1 MFCFSHQPCSCRV
14 TQNPDPTPQA
24 DPLFKGAVANRAT
37 GAAAAAAAF
46 STFSPGLEQTSAP
59 EQCVEIQPHP
69 KSQTTNKMDLDCRMN
84 LDYKMDLETPTD
96 MQSTGVVDSKG
107 ERNLTLGHP
116 LNVAPSKLDSN
127 LKSDQGSVDSEK
139 DSKIDLAIF
148 EEEIL
153 TPFGRSSDSLNES
166 DSTDDCSSETGPS
179 DTEEYVATCKLET
192 ILIEP
197 TPGTT
202 SVRAE
207 PALND
212 KSLGAISKCLKDE
225 KPENY
230 KTEEEKLIFGI
241 LQNKICD
248 KKSEKETKK
257 ASLDNQQKAEVIIQ
271 QETEEERHDT
281 LESEDQKPKLEE
293 LNFIDEDDT
302 DSKLDNPSIQ
312 VDPENDDVNQLSPL
326 ATAKSPS
333 RSSLGAFF
341 HQKLFHSASAA
352 SSAPTSTSSGHSS
365 PETKCVLVP
374 VPEHNPAQTNNT
386 VMASSFSNNAC
397 VPASMLDACLTLI
410 NFLLFPTSNALY

>member
-1 MFCFSHQPCSCRV
+1 
-14 TQNPDPTPQA
+14 
-24 DPLFKGAVANRAT
+24 
-37 GAAAAAAAF
+37 
-46 STFSPGLEQTSAP
+46 
-59 EQCVEIQPHP
+59 
-69 KSQTTNKMDLDCRMN
+69 MD

-96 MQSTGVVDSKG
+96 MQSTGVVDSRG
-107 ERNLTLGHP
+107 EVNLTLGHP
-116 LNVAPSKLDSN
+116 LNVDSSKLDSN
-127 LKSDQGSVDSEK
+127 LKSDPGYV

-153 TPFGRSSDSLNES
+153 TPFGRSTDSLNES
-166 DSTDDCSSETGPS
+166 DSTDECSSETGPS
-179 DTEEYVATCKLET
+179 ETDEYVATCKLET

-197 TPGTT
+197 APGTT
-202 SVRAE
+202 SARAE

-212 KSLGAISKCLKDE
+212 KSLGAISKCLKDDQA
-225 KPENY
+225 ENF

-257 ASLDNQQKAEVIIQ
+257 APLDNQQKEEVIIQ
-271 QETEEERHDT
+271 QETEEEKHDP
-281 LESEDQKPKLEE
+281 LESENDKPKLEE
-293 LNFIDEDDT
+293 LNCIDEDDT

-326 ATAKSPS
+326 ATPKSPS

-341 HQKLFHSASAA
+341 HQKLFHSASAT

-365 PETKCVLVP
+365 PETKCVP
-374 VPEHNPAQTNNT
+374 VTEHNSAQTNNI
-386 VMASSFSNNAC
+386 VSASSLSNNAC

-410 NFLLFPTSNALY
+410 NLLLFPTSNDTIY